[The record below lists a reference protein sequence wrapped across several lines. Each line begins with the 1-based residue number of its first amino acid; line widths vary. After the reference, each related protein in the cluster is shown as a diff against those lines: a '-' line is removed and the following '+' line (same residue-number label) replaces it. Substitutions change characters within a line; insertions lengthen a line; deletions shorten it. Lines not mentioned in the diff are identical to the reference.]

1 MICFIPTFRDLLR
14 QVSRLSKKVRDIDSE
29 TRNFQIR
36 RRVASWPFFLFEI
49 FRFDLSKLFF
59 FSNFYSRKHF
69 ILFLFSCCRRLI
81 LFVVDCHPGP
91 CRRPVHQVLVLVKCP
106 TGFIPFSLP
115 SQEVENLSVSRQI
128 FKGTSNILDKFPLKI
143 TFSFDFTEC
152 TSTSTWLIWF
162 KYTKETYFGHGSTL
176 GSTRIIESF
185 SAINWAICQLA
196 VIH

>member
-1 MICFIPTFRDLLR
+1 MICFIPIFRDLR
-14 QVSRLSKKVRDIDSE
+14 QVSRLTKKLE
-29 TRNFQIR
+29 TLTERH
-36 RRVASWPFFLFEI
+36 EI
-49 FRFDLSKLFF
+49 FKFGVEWQVGRFFCLKYSVLIWASCFS
-59 FSNFYSRKHF
+59 SNFYSRKHF

-162 KYTKETYFGHGSTL
+162 KYTKEIYFGHGSTL